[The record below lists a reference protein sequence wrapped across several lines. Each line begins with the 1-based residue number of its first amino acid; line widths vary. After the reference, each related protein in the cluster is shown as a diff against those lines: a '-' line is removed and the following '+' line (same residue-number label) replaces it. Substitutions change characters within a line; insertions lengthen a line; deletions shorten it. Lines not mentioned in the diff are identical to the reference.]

1 MPNQRASTRRRDVAV
16 AVTLALLGAWARWTS
31 IPRHGFFFDDAWVV
45 VGAISLTPGDLLVV
59 GSAHPGF
66 TTLLHVV
73 GQLVGHSTWAMSAP
87 SLIVGLLGPPIVYI
101 GLRALH
107 HSRVVSAVTAIPLL
121 VNPVHVAYSGRPKSY
136 VFDFA
141 AVMLLAAII
150 PRMADRRWRWSTGL
164 AWAAAMIVVG
174 TFSGYLTIATA
185 LASVVLLVHPRS
197 DTAVRLAAVVTQ
209 GIVQLVLYLASRNT
223 ADMDGIQEYQEVVH
237 DGHLTFT
244 LNPLE
249 MGRQLIRHLGRIAEV
264 YPGGPTRLMQVV
276 GVATVS
282 MLLVAALGRGTSR
295 HETVASRFL
304 IALMAFAAAA
314 ATAGMVP
321 FGNSTNDWIS
331 VGGSHGGRH
340 SLWLVPAIAVG
351 GAGLL
356 QRFRNLVGRLV
367 ERRNR
372 ATPGQPGL
380 VGVRIADA
388 CLIGLAA
395 LAVLTTPDRV
405 PYPHPGSQ
413 HVVREALAQWGDDGI
428 LIVVGDLAYILAA
441 HSDLPRHLVATPD
454 QQVGFTPEFDDPL
467 IHALGPWTTTPI
479 DPAAV
484 ADAVGSNDRVV
495 VLGVW
500 IGPSQTTVIDATLQE
515 LGFVRTSGLLQDYTV
530 TVWERLNQE

>member
-1 MPNQRASTRRRDVAV
+1 
-16 AVTLALLGAWARWTS
+16 
-31 IPRHGFFFDDAWVV
+31 
-45 VGAISLTPGDLLVV
+45 
-59 GSAHPGF
+59 
-66 TTLLHVV
+66 
-73 GQLVGHSTWAMSAP
+73 
-87 SLIVGLLGPPIVYI
+87 
-101 GLRALH
+101 
-107 HSRVVSAVTAIPLL
+107 
-121 VNPVHVAYSGRPKSY
+121 
-136 VFDFA
+136 
-141 AVMLLAAII
+141 
-150 PRMADRRWRWSTGL
+150 
-164 AWAAAMIVVG
+164 MIVVG

-340 SLWLVPAIAVG
+340 SLWLVPAIAAAG
-351 GAGLL
+351 PGAPAVL
-356 QRFRNLVGRLV
+356 FLVGRLV
-367 ERRNR
+367 ERRNP
-372 ATPGQPGL
+372 TPGQPGL
-380 VGVRIADA
+380 VGVRIAD
-388 CLIGLAA
+388 
-395 LAVLTTPDRV
+395 VPDRLGS
-405 PYPHPGSQ
+405 PRRSHHPRPCPSPVSQ
-413 HVVREALAQWGDDGI
+413 HVVRSTGTVGDDGI
-428 LIVVGDLAYILAA
+428 LIVGDLAYILAL
-441 HSDLPRHLVATPD
+441 HSTCPPPGCHSD

-467 IHALGPWTTTPI
+467 ITPRPGPPRHRSGCGRA
-479 DPAAV
+479 PLLKRRV
-484 ADAVGSNDRVV
+484 A
-495 VLGVW
+495 VLGVDV
-500 IGPSQTTVIDATLQE
+500 PSQTTVIDTPCGAGLRPDIGALAGLHRDG
-515 LGFVRTSGLLQDYTV
+515 LGTT
-530 TVWERLNQE
+530 